1 MLKKLL
7 VCAALATAIC
17 TTTASASTFDPKD
30 LLSKGKDLLGGNS
43 DIVGSI
49 ANGLLSTDKIS
60 VADLDGT
67 WHSQGPAVVFK
78 SDNVLKKAGG
88 AAATATIEQKLQP
101 YYDKL
106 GLQKVTVTIVGA
118 DGSLTMQMGKI
129 KLSGT
134 IEPAPEGSEANFV
147 CKFKAAGKVNVGSIE
162 TYVTKSVSGINVMF
176 DASNLIKIVKLAGT
190 LSKNSTV
197 QSATKLLESYD
208 GICAG
213 FKLSK

>member
-1 MLKKLL
+1 MIKRLL
-7 VCAALATAIC
+7 ICAALAAAVC
-17 TTTASASTFDPKD
+17 TASASTFDIKD
-30 LLSKGKDLLGGNS
+30 LLNKGKDVLGNNA
-43 DIVGSI
+43 DVVGSI
-49 ANGLLSTDKIS
+49 ADGLLSTDKIT

-101 YYDKL
+101 IYNKL
-106 GLQKVTVTIVGA
+106 GLQNATLTVTGA
-118 DGSLTMQMGKI
+118 DGKFTLQMGKM

-147 CKFKAAGKVNVGSIE
+147 CKFKAAGKVGMGSVE
-162 TYVTKSVSGINVMF
+162 TYVTKSVSGVNVMF
-176 DASNLIKIVKLAGT
+176 DATNLIKIVKLAGT
-190 LSKNSTV
+190 ISKNTTV
-197 QSATKLLESYD
+197 QTATKLLESYD